1 MQESSM
7 QDKSAR
13 STSNDDLLDDRAA
26 MLGLALGVLR
36 GGGEPVEAIKRRCRR
51 CEFAEA
57 CELDLRRDPNDPAWE
72 TYCPN
77 TAALI
82 ALAESSGGS

>member
-1 MQESSM
+1 M
-7 QDKSAR
+7 QDKAAR
-13 STSNDDLLDDRAA
+13 STSNDDLLDNRAA
-26 MLGLALGVLR
+26 MLGLALSALR
-36 GGGEPVEAIKRRCRR
+36 GGSEPVEAIKRRCRR

-82 ALAESSGGS
+82 ALADNSGAS